1 MGMKAIRITET
12 GGPQVMRLEE
22 LSAPEPQ
29 AGQLL
34 VRVEAAGVNY
44 IDTYQR
50 SGQYK
55 VPLPYTMGLEGA
67 GVVEAAG
74 SGVTGI
80 EKGARV
86 AWTNVPGSY
95 ATHAL
100 VPADKAVPLPP
111 GLTSQQGAAAML
123 QGMTAHYLAHSTF
136 PLRKGDACLV
146 HAGAGGVGLLLTQ
159 MARRIGARVF
169 TTVSTD
175 EKAHLSKEAGAE
187 QAIRYTSEDF
197 RDGVRRLTSGAG
209 VRVVYDSVGRDTFE
223 KSLDC
228 LAPRG
233 MLVLFGQS
241 SGAVP
246 PFDAQVL
253 ATKGSLFFTRPTLA
267 HYILTREELL
277 SRAGDV
283 FKWIADGTLKVRIG
297 ATFPLAEASRAH
309 EELQGRRTTGK
320 VLLLP

>member
-1 MGMKAIRITET
+1 MKAVRITEP
-12 GGPQVMRLEE
+12 GGPEVMKVEE
-22 LSAPEPQ
+22 MPTPTPQ

-67 GVVEAAG
+67 GTIEAVG
-74 SGVTGI
+74 DGVTGMA
-80 EKGARV
+80 KGARV
-86 AWTNVPGSY
+86 AWTNVPGAY

-100 VPADKAVPLPP
+100 VPADKVVPLPA
-111 GLTSQQGAAAML
+111 GITSHQGAAAML
-123 QGMTAHYLAHSTF
+123 QGMTAHYLAHTTF
-136 PLRKGDACLV
+136 PLRRGDSCLV

-159 MARRIGARVF
+159 MAKRAGARVF

-175 EKAHLSKEAGAE
+175 EKARLSKEAGADE
-187 QAIRYTSEDF
+187 VIRYTQEDF
-197 RDGVRRLTSGAG
+197 KDAVRRMTDGKG
-209 VRVVYDSVGRDTFE
+209 VRVVYDSVGKDTFE

-228 LAPRG
+228 LAARG
-233 MLVLFGQS
+233 LLALFGQS
-241 SGAVP
+241 SGAVA

-253 ATKGSLFFTRPTLA
+253 AAKGSLFFTRPTLG
-267 HYILTREELL
+267 HYIATRDELLTR
-277 SRAGDV
+277 ANDV
-283 FKWIADGTLKVRIG
+283 FAWIADGSLKVRVG
-297 ATFPLAEASRAH
+297 VTFPLAEAARAH
-309 EELQGRRTTGK
+309 TELQARRTTGK

>member
-1 MGMKAIRITET
+1 MKAIRIAEH
-12 GGPQVMRLEE
+12 GGPEVMKLEE
-22 LSAPEPQ
+22 LPTPAPQ
-29 AGQLL
+29 AGQVL

-55 VPLPYTMGLEGA
+55 VALPYTMGLEGA

-74 SGVTGI
+74 DGVTGI
-80 EKGARV
+80 AKGARV
-86 AWTNVPGSY
+86 AWTNVPGAY

-100 VPADKAVPLPP
+100 VPADKVVPLPAAI
-111 GLTSQQGAAAML
+111 TSQQGAAALL

-136 PLRKGDACLV
+136 PLRDGDSCLV

-159 MARRIGARVF
+159 MAKRAGARVF

-175 EKAHLSKEAGAE
+175 DKARLSKEAGADE
-187 QAIRYTSEDF
+187 VILYTQEDF
-197 RDGVRRLTSGAG
+197 KDAVRRMTDGHG
-209 VRVVYDSVGRDTFE
+209 VRVVYDSVGKDTFE
-223 KSLDC
+223 KSLDS

-233 MLVLFGQS
+233 LLALYGQS

-253 ATKGSLFFTRPTLA
+253 SAKGSLFLTRPTLA
-267 HYILTREELL
+267 HYTATREALL
-277 SRAGDV
+277 ARANDV
-283 FKWIADGTLKVRIG
+283 FAWIADGKLKLRIG
-297 ATFPLAEASRAH
+297 ATFPLAEAARAH
-309 EELQGRRTTGK
+309 AELQGRRTTGK

>member
-1 MGMKAIRITET
+1 MKAVRITEP
-12 GGPQVMRLEE
+12 GGPEVMKVEE
-22 LSAPEPQ
+22 MPTPTPQ

-67 GVVEAAG
+67 GTIEAVG
-74 SGVTGI
+74 DGVTGMA
-80 EKGARV
+80 KGARV
-86 AWTNVPGSY
+86 AWTNVPGAY

-100 VPADKAVPLPP
+100 VPADKVVPLPA
-111 GLTSQQGAAAML
+111 GITSHQGTAAML
-123 QGMTAHYLAHSTF
+123 QGMTAHYLAHTTF
-136 PLRKGDACLV
+136 PLRRGDSCLV

-159 MARRIGARVF
+159 MAKRAGARVF

-175 EKAHLSKEAGAE
+175 EKARLSKEAGADE
-187 QAIRYTSEDF
+187 VIRYTQEDF
-197 RDGVRRLTSGAG
+197 KDAVRRMTDGKG
-209 VRVVYDSVGRDTFE
+209 VRVVYDSVGKDTFE

-228 LAPRG
+228 LAARG
-233 MLVLFGQS
+233 LLALFGQS
-241 SGAVP
+241 SGAVA

-253 ATKGSLFFTRPTLA
+253 AAKGSLFFTRPTLG
-267 HYILTREELL
+267 HYIATRDELL
-277 SRAGDV
+277 ARANDV
-283 FKWIADGTLKVRIG
+283 FAWIGDGSLKIRIG
-297 ATFPLAEASRAH
+297 DTFPLAEAARAH
-309 EELQGRRTTGK
+309 TELQARRTTGK